1 VKEEEDMAKKKQ
13 PAPGPTPAV
22 GDLID
27 AHVREGLK
35 EYKGKWAHLTK
46 TADFPTGRVILA
58 LERASQAAA
67 VEALL
72 DRLLQWKG
80 DCAAIYAD
88 LEKGQVCGD
97 HPDWREHSNRESFL
111 RHALAA
117 LLRRKLPLDEGRLLR
132 LLRWPVENMDDADR
146 HLCTVGFC
154 LPGLTTAAENFAAA
168 NGVSPRVRTALKAL
182 IRTLRRAYDRDAGKY
197 ADRLQALLPAGR

>member
-1 VKEEEDMAKKKQ
+1 MAKKKQ
-13 PAPGPTPAV
+13 PAPRPTPAV

-35 EYKGKWAHLTK
+35 VVTGEWAHLTK

-72 DRLLQWKG
+72 DRLLEWEG
-80 DCAAIYAD
+80 EVAAIDAD
-88 LEKGQVCGD
+88 LVKGQVRGD
-97 HPDWREHSNRESFL
+97 HPGWREYSNRGDFL
-111 RHALAA
+111 RHALVA
-117 LLRRKLPLDEGRLLR
+117 LLRRKLPLDEARLLR
-132 LLRWPVENMDDADR
+132 LLRWPVESMEDADR
-146 HLCTVGFC
+146 YLCTVTFC
-154 LPGLTTAAENFAAA
+154 LPGLTTAAEDFAAA
-168 NGVSPRVRTALKAL
+168 NGVSPKLRTALKAL
-182 IRTLRRAYDRDAGKY
+182 IRTLRRAYDKDAGKY